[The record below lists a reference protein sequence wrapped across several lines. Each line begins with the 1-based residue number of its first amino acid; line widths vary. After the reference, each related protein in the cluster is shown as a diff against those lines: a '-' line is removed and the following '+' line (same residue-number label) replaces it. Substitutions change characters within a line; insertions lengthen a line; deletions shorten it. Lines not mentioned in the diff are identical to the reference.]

1 MNELVEMDRRMS
13 GSKEKRGKGKGQK
26 VLNRASREG
35 VNKAGM
41 IEGEN
46 KGTKR
51 GTNKTIT
58 RQ

>member
-1 MNELVEMDRRMS
+1 MS

-35 VNKAGM
+35 VNKAGV
-41 IEGEN
+41 IEGES
-46 KGTKR
+46 KGIRK
-51 GTNKTIT
+51 GTNKRIT